1 MLVDLDTYTP
11 FVRARKSHST
21 SHLQQKTYPLTLRE
35 HNIYA
40 IMQNSRANHI
50 GTRADTNKG
59 KYT

>member
-11 FVRARKSHST
+11 FVRARESHSS
-21 SHLQQKTYPLTLRE
+21 SHLQQKAYPLTE